1 MERNNLCK
9 GEQEILQH
17 PLFAE
22 AHAIYHER
30 FAIESE
36 GVLIDGLVSKKA
48 SELLR
53 QFVKDNESKIENP
66 KKFITMVGLNKSW
79 AG

>member
-22 AHAIYHER
+22 AHHAYHER
-30 FAIESE
+30 MGIILDGRKQTALDDKQEALVALKTALDGKCTKSDRSS
-36 GVLIDGLVSKKA
+36 LIMHIIK
-48 SELLR
+48 
-53 QFVKDNESKIENP
+53 NP
-66 KKFITMVGLNKSW
+66 
-79 AG
+79 